1 MKQVLARLGFFALLS
16 GAAWAQATAFEIAD
30 VHVSPKTLTPR
41 MSGGVLRGARF
52 EMRQA
57 TMVDL
62 VRVAYGVDADKVLGG
77 PSWLEVDRFDVFAKA
92 PASTSPETVK
102 LMLQTLLADRFKLVV
117 REDSKPMPAFVLVM
131 GKGKPKLKEADGS
144 GDPGCRP
151 QPQTAPPEP
160 GVIPLNLFVCRSVTM
175 ETFVQLLHNFA
186 NGYLTSPTVDA
197 TDLKG
202 AWDFELRWTS
212 RGVLLQAGADGI
224 SLFDAVDKQ
233 LGLKLEPQQVPMPV
247 IQVASVNRAP
257 TENPPGITTK
267 LPPPPPAEFE
277 VADIRPTA
285 PGATGAR
292 LQLLPTGRLDGQNI
306 PLKTY
311 ISLAWNIN
319 NDELMAGLPKFAE
332 NARFDIVAK
341 MSTTAGPA
349 DNAQIDVDS
358 LRLMLQ
364 KVLIDRFKL
373 AVHMEDRPV
382 SGYVLTAVKPKLQ
395 KADPS
400 GRTGC
405 SSPPPGSADAKDPRL
420 TNPVLSQYL
429 ICRNMTIAQL
439 GEQLAIFAN
448 GYVQTPVLD
457 STGLTDAYDFTL
469 SWSAIGLVRNGGV
482 PGQPAPAGAAGAA
495 PSDPNGALPLPDA
508 VLKQLGLKME
518 LQKRPL
524 PVLVIDHLEE
534 KPTDN

>member
-1 MKQVLARLGFFALLS
+1 MRQVLAGLSFFALLS
-16 GAAWAQATAFEIAD
+16 GAAWAQATVFDVAD
-30 VHVSPKTLTPR
+30 VHVSPKTLTPN
-41 MSGGVLRGARF
+41 MSGGVLRGTRF

-92 PASTSPETVK
+92 PAGTPPETVK
-102 LMLQTLLADRFKLVV
+102 LTLQALLADRFKLVV
-117 REDSKPMPAFVLVM
+117 RQETKPMPAFVLSM

-175 ETFVQLLHNFA
+175 ETFAQLIHNFA
-186 NGYLTSPTVDA
+186 NGYLTSPTVDS
-197 TDLKG
+197 TNLKG
-202 AWDFELRWTS
+202 NWDFELRWTS
-212 RGVLLQAGADGI
+212 RGALVQAGADGI

-233 LGLKLEPQQVPMPV
+233 LGLKLEPQQVPLPV
-247 IQVASVNRAP
+247 IQVVSVNRTP
-257 TENPPGITTK
+257 TANPPGVTTT

-285 PGATGAR
+285 PGATGGR

-311 ISLAWNIN
+311 INLAWNIN

-349 DNAQIDVDS
+349 DNGQIDIDS

-382 SGYVLTAVKPKLQ
+382 SGYVLTSVKPKLQ

-405 SSPPPGSADAKDPRL
+405 SEPPPGSADAKDPRL
-420 TNPVLSQYL
+420 ANPVLSRYL
-429 ICRNMTIAQL
+429 ICHNMTIAQL
-439 GEQLAIFAN
+439 AEQLPRLAN

-469 SWSAIGLVRNGGV
+469 SFSAIGLVRNGGV
-482 PGQPAPAGAAGAA
+482 PGQPAPAGAPGA
-495 PSDPNGALPLPDA
+495 SDPNGALSLPDA
-508 VLKQLGLKME
+508 VSKQLGLKME
-518 LQKRPL
+518 LQKHPL